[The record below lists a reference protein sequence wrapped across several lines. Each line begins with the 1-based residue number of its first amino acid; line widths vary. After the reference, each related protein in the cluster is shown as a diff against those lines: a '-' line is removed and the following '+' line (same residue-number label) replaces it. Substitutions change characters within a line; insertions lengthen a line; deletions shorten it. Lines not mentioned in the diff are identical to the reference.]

1 MQLTKKLKS
10 LGIGVFAAHAVALTA
25 WAHHSHGNYM
35 MTEYTEVEGTVTD
48 VYWVNP
54 HAWVYL
60 DVMNEQGEIES
71 WAMEAAGSTTLA
83 RGGISQDEV
92 KPGDKIHVR
101 CHPLRDGANGC
112 LLGFVTTADGV
123 EKEWD

>member
-1 MQLTKKLKS
+1 MPLKAV
-10 LGIGVFAAHAVALTA
+10 GIAIVAAQAVASTT

-48 VYWVNP
+48 LYWVNP
-54 HAWVYL
+54 HVWLYL
-60 DVMNEQGEIES
+60 DVVNEQGQIES
-71 WAMEAAGSTTLA
+71 WAMEAAGATTLS
-83 RGGISQDEV
+83 RGGIAGDEL

-101 CHPLRDGANGC
+101 CHPLRDGSNGC
-112 LLGFVTTADGV
+112 LLGFVTTSDGV